1 MPVGPIRGPAVP
13 SVKPATTTGP
23 ADTASKFDPAVTE
36 KPNKLADIF
45 EKAGKALGI
54 IGAELEGDFN
64 PWKHLSDWETDSKKM
79 LETVAKSSKGAT
91 TGVSDPQFLS
101 ELESLAGSKFH
112 QGAAVGVLADGPKA
126 CDAWI
131 DGIKNAKTSVH
142 MQSWAFYDDA
152 TGGRIA
158 DALVAK
164 AKEGVDVRVM
174 VDGQTGAGR
183 AHDSVLKYMEQNG
196 VKVLRWQNPDRAFY
210 GMHSKILT
218 IDGGGK
224 DGKVFAGGRNPGDA
238 YFDTNPN
245 GPKWRDTDMT
255 GTGPM
260 ATDAEAMFAKRWN
273 DQVTRRGDALPGLDK
288 VAEPPPALETPGN
301 GAKVMVVGNE
311 PKIHD
316 QSDDKIMLATL
327 KAIQGAKTS
336 FDIENAYF
344 IVQSPENRDALREA
358 LTDAVKRGVKV
369 RIFTNSDKSVD
380 EPVVSTPIVNSAIQM
395 ANAGAEVYLKTGDT
409 LHSKYWVAD
418 GEMAMISS
426 YNNHPR
432 SHYYEAE
439 SAMIVADKDFA
450 QQMTAHFDQGAKEMA
465 KVIEKGT
472 PPKPETF
479 GSRLSKLFEYQL

>member
-1 MPVGPIRGPAVP
+1 MPVGPVRGPATP
-13 SVKPATTTGP
+13 SVKP
-23 ADTASKFDPAVTE
+23 TASEPAKAGGPTEVAKFQPGE
-36 KPNKLADIF
+36 KTNKVADFF

-54 IGAELEGDFN
+54 IGAEIEGDFN

-79 LETVAKSSKGAT
+79 AATVAASSQGAAK
-91 TGVSDPQFLS
+91 GVSDPAFLD
-101 ELESLAGSKFH
+101 EMESLAGAKFH
-112 QGAAVGVLADGPKA
+112 QGAEVGVLSDGPKA
-126 CDAWI
+126 CDAWVE
-131 DGIKNAKTSVH
+131 GIQNAKTSVH

-158 DALVAK
+158 EALVAK

-174 VDGQTGAGR
+174 VDGQTGAGKL
-183 AHDSVLKYMEQNG
+183 HKHVLEFMEQNG
-196 VKVLRWQNPDRAFY
+196 VKVLRWENPERAFY

-218 IDGGGK
+218 IDGGGTQ
-224 DGKVFAGGRNPGDA
+224 GRVFAGGRNPGDE
-238 YFDTNPN
+238 YFDTNPDA
-245 GPKWRDTDMT
+245 PKWRDTDMT

-260 ATDAEAMFAKRWN
+260 ASDAEALFAKRWN
-273 DQVTRRGDALPGLDK
+273 EQVKTRPELGLEA
-288 VAEPPPALETPGN
+288 VATPPPAQETPGK

-327 KAIQGAKTS
+327 KAIQGAKKS

-344 IVQSPENRDALREA
+344 IVQSPEHRDALREA
-358 LTDAVKRGVKV
+358 LTDALSRGVKV

-380 EPVVSTPIVNSAIQM
+380 EPAVSTPIVNSAIQM
-395 ANAGAEVYLKTGDT
+395 ANAGAEVYLKKGDT

-418 GEMAMISS
+418 GEMAMVSS

-439 SAMIVADKDFA
+439 SSMIVADKDFA
-450 QQMTAHFDQGAKEMA
+450 QKMVAHFDQGASEA
-465 KVIEKGT
+465 TRVEKGT
-472 PPKPETF
+472 PPKPESF